1 MGINV
6 NVAEGYVMNA
16 RNRRSKCEQWSEWL
30 ELMTIG
36 EPITATQLVER
47 ISRTHNGSWYYTPS
61 PQAVSAMLNAVKNSG
76 AVMRMEVAVE
86 PYEIEVEYTDGWNV
100 DSNGYLIHKY
110 KTKKITIDKKTVF
123 IRME

>member
-1 MGINV
+1 MEINV

-30 ELMTIG
+30 GLMPIG
-36 EPITATQLVER
+36 EPITASEVVRLVANKYGEC
-47 ISRTHNGSWYYTPS
+47 SWRTPS

-76 AVMRMEVAVE
+76 AVMRMEVAIE
-86 PYEIEVEYTDGWNV
+86 PYEIEVEYLDGWDV

-110 KTKKITIDKKTVF
+110 NTKKITIDKKTVF
-123 IRME
+123 IRMV

>member
-6 NVAEGYVMNA
+6 DVAEGYVMNA

-30 ELMTIG
+30 GLMPIG
-36 EPITATQLVER
+36 KPITASEVVRLVANKYGEC
-47 ISRTHNGSWYYTPS
+47 SWRTPS

-86 PYEIEVEYTDGWNV
+86 PYEIEFEQFDGWDV

-123 IRME
+123 IRIE